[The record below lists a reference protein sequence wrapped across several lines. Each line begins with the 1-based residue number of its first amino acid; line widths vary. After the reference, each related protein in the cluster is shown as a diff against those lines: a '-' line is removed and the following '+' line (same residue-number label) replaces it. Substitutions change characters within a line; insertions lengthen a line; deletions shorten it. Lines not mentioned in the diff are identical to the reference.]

1 MLYPDEVNVNLEYWK
16 QLKPLNG
23 DFRNHVT
30 QILIQVLLSSLLESN
45 KPYGQQLLMINHP
58 RYVMT
63 DEQMTM
69 F

>member
-1 MLYPDEVNVNLEYWK
+1 MLYPDEVNVNLEHWK

-23 DFRNHVT
+23 DFRNRAT
-30 QILIQVLLSSLLESN
+30 QILIQLLLSSLLESN
-45 KPYGQQLLMINHP
+45 KPYGRQLQMINQT

-63 DEQMTM
+63 DEQMTV